1 VTGQDPELQAEVER
15 LERIAQQL
23 GEADDNAEILR
34 ELADQALATA
44 DRISQ
49 LLPKSLDPDAAP

>member
-1 VTGQDPELQAEVER
+1 MTGQDPELQAEVER

-34 ELADQALATA
+34 ELADQARATA

-49 LLPKSLDPDAAP
+49 LLPKSLDPAAAP

>member
-1 VTGQDPELQAEVER
+1 MSEPDPELQAEVER
-15 LERIAQQL
+15 LERIAREL
-23 GEADDNAEILR
+23 GEADDDADVLR
-34 ELADQALATA
+34 DLADQALATA